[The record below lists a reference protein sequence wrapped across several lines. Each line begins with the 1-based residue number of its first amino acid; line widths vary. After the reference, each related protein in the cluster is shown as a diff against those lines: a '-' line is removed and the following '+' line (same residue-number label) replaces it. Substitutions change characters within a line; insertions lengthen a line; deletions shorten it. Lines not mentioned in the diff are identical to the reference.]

1 MKDIFEGVN
10 LDRFSFP
17 LSFSEPTDRV
27 MYSLFDKY
35 FKHRD
40 DHRPGYYSF
49 EDHLVVD
56 ITKGFRWYFP
66 LTLRENATEMEKIF
80 FSGISAQLHPCFLLG
95 FRSYCFFKG
104 WVFDDD
110 FDFPGSPDFLDGLT
124 IVGVMDFLRTQ
135 PLSYGKFKR
144 KYKEGPI
151 NTAAVLVR
159 PFNIKYVPDEELTQE
174 LCDLAYSLEPC
185 SAFYIPER
193 FGKKEYLP
201 PPPCGPLALYVSDPF
216 ALLKRHGPSKN
227 ILPTYSLNGYEV
239 TDYITAAGIRREMRV
254 SSLWE

>member
-1 MKDIFEGVN
+1 MKDIFEGVSY
-10 LDRFSFP
+10 DTYSFP
-17 LSFSEPTDRV
+17 LSFSEPTDRI
-27 MYSLFDKY
+27 MYPLFKKNFKY
-35 FKHRD
+35 RD

-49 EDHLVVD
+49 EDRLIED
-56 ITKGFRWYFP
+56 INEGVRGYFP
-66 LTLRENATEMEKIF
+66 LTLRENATEMEKIL

-110 FDFPGSPDFLDGLT
+110 LDFPGSPDFLDGMT

-174 LCDLAYSLEPC
+174 LCDLAYSLEPRA
-185 SAFYIPER
+185 AFYIPER
-193 FGKKEYLP
+193 FGKKEYPP
-201 PPPCGPLALYVSDPF
+201 PPPCGPLALYVTDPF
-216 ALLKRHGPSKN
+216 ALLKIHGPSKD
-227 ILPTYSLNGYEV
+227 ILPTYSLNGYKV
-239 TDYITAAGIRREMRV
+239 TDYITAAGIRREMMV
-254 SSLWE
+254 TGFWE